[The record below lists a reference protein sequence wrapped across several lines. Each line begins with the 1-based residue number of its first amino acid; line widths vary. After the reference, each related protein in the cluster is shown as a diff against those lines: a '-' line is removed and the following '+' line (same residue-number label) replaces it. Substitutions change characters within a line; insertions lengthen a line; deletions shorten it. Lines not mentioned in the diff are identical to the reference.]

1 MIRYLMQSITD
12 DLKTKLVI
20 LTGPRQ
26 CGKTTLSQELQF
38 AHPLYL
44 NYDVLADR
52 QVLQSQSWS
61 REHDFLVF
69 DEIHKMPNWKLW
81 LKGVVDAEKSS
92 ASLARQ
98 TLRCASLVTGS
109 ARMDTFRQSGESLAG
124 RYFHWR
130 LHPLSVGELTQFG
143 GLTAD
148 DAFARLMVRGGFPE
162 PCLAASDIA
171 ATRWRSTYL
180 DGLLREDI
188 LEFSRIHEVNAM
200 RVFLDALRSRTGSP
214 LSLASIGRDMGVS
227 HLTLKKYLDI
237 LEALYIVFVVRP
249 WHRNITRA
257 TLQSPKVY
265 FYDTGMVRG
274 DAGAVFENL
283 VACHLLKRVHW
294 QQDAE
299 GAKVDLHY
307 IRTKD
312 DAEIDF
318 VLSHEDELTHLV
330 ECKTRDTASHRALVR
345 FAQQWTKAQAVQ
357 LLADTRHDQ
366 DIPTPNGAVIQI
378 RRAPQWLN
386 KLGV

>member
-1 MIRYLMQSITD
+1 MNRYLTQPITK
-12 DLKTKLVI
+12 DLAKKLVI

-26 CGKTTLSQELQF
+26 AGKTTLSQELESQN
-38 AHPLYL
+38 PLYL

-52 QVLQSQSWS
+52 QILQNQSWG

-69 DEIHKMPNWKLW
+69 DEIHKMPNWKAW
-81 LKGVVDAEKSS
+81 LKGVVDAVPKS
-92 ASLARQ
+92 Q
-98 TLRCASLVTGS
+98 TPLRSMLVTGS

-130 LHPLSVGELTQFG
+130 LHPLSVGELTHLG
-143 GLTAD
+143 GLKD
-148 DAFARLMVRGGFPE
+148 DEAFARLMVRGGFPE
-162 PCLAASDIA
+162 PCLAQTDMEV
-171 ATRWRSTYL
+171 TRWRSTYI

-214 LSLASIGRDMGVS
+214 LSLASISRDMGVS

-257 TLQSPKVY
+257 TLQAPKVY

-274 DAGAVFENL
+274 DAGVVFENL
-283 VACHLLKRVHW
+283 VACNLLKRVHW
-294 QQDAE
+294 QQDAQ

-312 DAEIDF
+312 DAEVDF
-318 VLSHEDELTHLV
+318 VLSLDDELTHLV
-330 ECKTRDTASHRALVR
+330 ECKTRDTTPHRALIR
-345 FAQQWTKAQAVQ
+345 FAQQWPHADAVQ

-366 DIPTPNGAVIQI
+366 DIQLPNEVLIQI
-378 RRAPQWLN
+378 RKAPQWLN

>member
-1 MIRYLMQSITD
+1 MIRYLAQPITN
-12 DLKTKLVI
+12 DLTKKLVI

-26 CGKTTLSQELQF
+26 AGKTTLSQNLGLQN
-38 AHPLYL
+38 PLYL

-52 QVLQSQSWS
+52 KVLQSQSWG

-69 DEIHKMPNWKLW
+69 DEIHKMPNWKAW
-81 LKGVVDAEKSS
+81 LKGVVDAVPKS
-92 ASLARQ
+92 Q
-98 TLRCASLVTGS
+98 TPLRAMLVTGS

-130 LHPLSVGELTQFG
+130 LHPLSVGELTHLG
-143 GLTAD
+143 GLKD
-148 DAFARLMVRGGFPE
+148 DEAFARLMVRGGFPE
-162 PCLAASDIA
+162 PCLAGTDTE
-171 ATRWRSTYL
+171 ATRWRSTYI

-214 LSLASIGRDMGVS
+214 LSLASISRDMGVS

-294 QQDAE
+294 QQDAQ

-312 DAEIDF
+312 GAEVDF
-318 VLSHEDELTHLV
+318 VLSREEELTHLI
-330 ECKTRDTASHRALVR
+330 ECKTRDSTPHRALIR
-345 FAQQWTKAQAVQ
+345 FAQQWPKAEAVQ

-366 DIPTPNGAVIQI
+366 DIQMPNETLIQI
-378 RRAPQWLN
+378 RKAPQWLN
-386 KLGV
+386 KLGI